1 MRFDSDIS
9 VKIKDAYS
17 ARHEPEAVRL
27 LARAYWTFLVLVCA
41 VLVTSGVVYGVWEF
55 VRTPAE
61 PESSVSVRS
70 ATTFTKGDLQEL
82 LKGFGD
88 RALRFEERMKAP
100 VSVTDPS

>member
-17 ARHEPEAVRL
+17 ARHEPEAARL
-27 LARAYWTFLVLVCA
+27 LARAYWASLVLICA
-41 VLVTSGVVYGVWEF
+41 VLVTGGVAYGVWEF

-61 PESSVSVRS
+61 PESSVSVRP
-70 ATTFTKGDLQEL
+70 ATTFTKGDIQAL

-88 RALRFEERMKAP
+88 RSLRFEERMKAP
-100 VSVTDPS
+100 VSVPDPS